1 MSIIR
6 EIMSWIPNGSYTS
19 FVIFF
24 VAFMIFSG
32 LTVFGANYIIQRIWG
47 KE

>member
-6 EIMSWIPNGSYTS
+6 EIMSWMPNGSYTS

-24 VAFMIFSG
+24 IVFMVSSG
-32 LTVFGANYIIQRIWG
+32 LIVFGANYIIQRILG